1 MACTCGGCITPTNAI
16 VHNDRI
22 GRRKVAESNHASRK
36 LDWKLLRLQGLCA
49 SLGSL
54 LGNLALQNAWG
65 AALGAALG
73 ALIAVPI
80 GRKLTR
86 SR

>member
-1 MACTCGGCITPTNAI
+1 M
-16 VHNDRI
+16 
-22 GRRKVAESNHASRK
+22 AESNISSRR
-36 LDWKLLRLQGLCA
+36 LDWKLLLLQGLGA
-49 SLGSL
+49 GLGGL

-73 ALIAVPI
+73 ALIAFPI